1 MAADETIDGARFDGV
16 RLAII
21 TNRLAAVCAKMAHTL
36 YRTGRSGVL
45 NTARDFSCTIITA
58 DHQLLSVVESQPI
71 HVLSGPEVMARTMVE
86 LHPGLR
92 RGDAFLHNSPY
103 HGCSHAADHT
113 IIVPVIDDD
122 GVYRFALE
130 AKAHQSDCGNSL
142 PSTYMPTA
150 RDVYEEGAPIFA
162 ATQIQSDYRDIDDIV
177 RMCEL
182 RMRAPE
188 QWRGDYLAMLGSAR
202 IGERELMALGRDIGW
217 DELAAYAEEWFD
229 YSERRMIE
237 AVAELPSGTRTV
249 HNRHDPFPGTPEE
262 GIPIEVT
269 VSIDAEDGYVDL
281 ELRNNPDCMA
291 NGLNLSEAA
300 ARTAAML
307 GLFNSIDHTVPTNA
321 GSFRRVR
328 VHLRD
333 GCCVGIPK
341 HPTST
346 SAATTN
352 LNDRVINGVQR
363 AIAELAD
370 GYGLAEAGSAL
381 PPAFGVISGTDPR
394 TDSYYVNHIMLG
406 FGAGP
411 GGPAADA
418 WIALGTA
425 GVGGIIR
432 YDAIEIDELRYPML
446 VSNRRLLIDTEGPGR
461 LRGAPN
467 VYVEFGPTHGDMQV
481 GFTTDGVSNPARG
494 ARGGH
499 DGANGRQYKKTGNGD
514 LNKLDSWSPVALA
527 PGEAILSYAAGG
539 GGYGPPDEREPEL
552 VAADVREGWVSRERA
567 GAVYQVVLDD
577 AGDVDLAATTARRT
591 GR

>member
-1 MAADETIDGARFDGV
+1 MAAPEKVQAARFDGV

-45 NTARDFSCTIITA
+45 NTARDFSCSIITP
-58 DHQLLSVVESQPI
+58 DHELLSVVESQPI
-71 HVLSGPEVMARTMVE
+71 HVLSGPDVMARTMVE
-86 LHPGLR
+86 LHPELR
-92 RGDAFLHNSPY
+92 RGDAYLHNSPY
-103 HGCSHAADHT
+103 HGCSHPADHT
-113 IIVPVIDDD
+113 IIVPIIDDD
-122 GVYRFALE
+122 GVYRFAVE
-130 AKAHQSDCGNSL
+130 AKAHQADCGNSL

-150 RDVYEEGAPIFA
+150 RDVYEEGALIFA
-162 ATQIQSDYRDIDDIV
+162 ATQIQRDYRDIDDIV

-188 QWRGDYLAMLGSAR
+188 QWRGDYLAMLGAAR
-202 IGERELMALGRDIGW
+202 IGERELMALGRDLGW
-217 DELAAYAEEWFD
+217 DELRAYTAEWFD
-229 YSERRMIE
+229 YSERRMVK

-249 HNRHDPFPGTPEE
+249 GNRHDPFPGTPED

-269 VSIDAEDGYVDL
+269 VSIDAEGGRVDID
-281 ELRNNPDCMA
+281 LRDNPDCMA
-291 NGLNLSEAA
+291 NGLNLSEAC

-328 VHLRD
+328 VHLRQ
-333 GCCVGIPK
+333 GCCVGIPE

-352 LNDRVINGVQR
+352 LNDRVINAVQR

-370 GYGLAEAGSAL
+370 GFGLAEAGSAL

-394 TDSYYVNHIMLG
+394 TDRYYVNHIMLG

-432 YDAIEIDELRYPML
+432 YDAIEIDELRFPML
-446 VSNRRLLIDTEGPGR
+446 VSVRRLVIDTEGPGR
-461 LRGAPN
+461 RWGAPN
-467 VYVEFGPTHGDMQV
+467 VYVEFGPTHGEMQV
-481 GFTTDGVSNPARG
+481 GFTTDGVTNPARG
-494 ARGGH
+494 ARGGL
-499 DGANGRQYKKTGNGD
+499 DGAHARQYKRNRNGD
-514 LNKLDSWSPVALA
+514 LDELDSWSPVRLA
-527 PGEAILSYAAGG
+527 PGEVMVSHAAGG
-539 GGYGPPDEREPEL
+539 GGYGPPGEREPER
-552 VAADVREGWVSRERA
+552 VAADVQDGWVSRARA
-567 GAVYQVVLDD
+567 ESVYQVVLDN
-577 AGDVDLAATTARRT
+577 AGGVDLAATTARRA